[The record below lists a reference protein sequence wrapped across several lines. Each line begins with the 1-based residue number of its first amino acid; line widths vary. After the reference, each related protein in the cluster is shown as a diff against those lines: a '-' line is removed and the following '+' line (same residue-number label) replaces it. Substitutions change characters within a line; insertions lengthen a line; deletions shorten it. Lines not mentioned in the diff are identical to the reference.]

1 MVTLNDPF
9 AFRRRRLARVV
20 AQEVGRDPGNPWGA
34 ARRAWA
40 RLSDDKA
47 ELATVTLVTVEAAV
61 AGELRGR
68 GAVRDEDGMWRLPPD
83 GAA

>member
-1 MVTLNDPF
+1 MDT
-9 AFRRRRLARVV
+9 
-20 AQEVGRDPGNPWGA
+20 
-34 ARRAWA
+34 AWA

-47 ELATVTLVTVEAAV
+47 DLATVTLAAVEAAGT
-61 AGELRGR
+61 AELRGR